1 MVLSCC
7 AIGIGVD
14 ANVIS
19 VSVSGNVI
27 TGWLILHVMRQYDTL
42 LVDVHDL
49 RHCCS
54 GHGGT
59 QGDWQI

>member
-1 MVLSCC
+1 MLSCWRHWYWL
-7 AIGIGVD
+7 G

-27 TGWLILHVMRQYDTL
+27 TGWLILHVMRRYDTL

-49 RHCCS
+49 RHCYS
-54 GHGGT
+54 GHSGT